1 MAEITSMQATHKWAS
16 VEDLEKARYDDIGA
30 SLKELY
36 SFDGIDEC
44 IIIQTCNR
52 IETYIVSSDNGKHV
66 LEEYVRYKGVPANL
80 VRYYNNEQSLRHLF
94 RLASGLE
101 SMVIGED
108 QILGQIKD
116 AFDIARSL
124 GITGNIL
131 NTTFGK
137 AINVG
142 KRSRTETDINRGSVS
157 IGSAA
162 VDLAEQIL
170 GTLDGKTIMV
180 IGAGEMGALVAKALS
195 QRKIRAIIISSRTH
209 EHALELAKEL
219 DGKAV
224 YFEDIMDYIPQS
236 DVVISATAAP
246 HIVIDRKMIEE
257 AMDKQNNRKLLLID
271 IANPRDIET
280 SVAEIPGVEL
290 HNIDSLKKIR
300 DANIE
305 KRKVE
310 ALKVEEII
318 EEELE
323 LLERQYKRKRA
334 DGVISSLYA
343 QVENIRVQERKRA
356 INRLRAI
363 GGVDEYQ
370 LEVIDDLTKSLV
382 NKILAHPTKTLRD
395 GSEDGDDDFLR
406 SIMKL
411 FKIDGGD

>member
-1 MAEITSMQATHKWAS
+1 MAEITSMRTTHEWAS
-16 VEDLEKARYDDIGA
+16 VEDLEKARYDDIEA
-30 SLKELY
+30 ALKELY
-36 SFDGIDEC
+36 TFDGIDEC
-44 IIIQTCNR
+44 IILQTCNR
-52 IETYIVSSDNGKHV
+52 IETYIVSSDNGEQV
-66 LEEYVRYKGVPANL
+66 LKEYVQYKGMPADL
-80 VRYYNNEQSLRHLF
+80 IRYYNHEQSLRHLL

-108 QILGQIKD
+108 QILGQIRD
-116 AFDIARSL
+116 AFDTARSL

-131 NTTFGK
+131 NTAFSK

-142 KRSRTETDINRGSVS
+142 KRSRTETDINRGAVS

-170 GTLDGKTIMV
+170 GTLDGKTIMI
-180 IGAGEMGALVAKALS
+180 IGAGEMGTLVAMALS
-195 QRKIRAIIISSRTH
+195 QRDIHAIIISSRTH
-209 EHALELAKEL
+209 ERALELAGEL

-246 HIVIDRKMIEE
+246 HTVIDMEMMER
-257 AMDKQNNRKLLLID
+257 AMDKRNNKKLLLID

-280 SVAEIPGVEL
+280 SVAEIPNVEL
-290 HNIDSLKKIR
+290 HNIDSLRKIR
-300 DANIE
+300 DANLE
-305 KRKVE
+305 KRKAE

-318 EEELE
+318 EEELR

-334 DGVISSLYA
+334 DGVISSLYT
-343 QVENIRVQERKRA
+343 QVENIRVQEREKA
-356 INRLRAI
+356 VNRLRAI
-363 GGVDEYQ
+363 GEVDEYQ
-370 LEVIDDLTKSLV
+370 LKTIDDLTKSLV

-395 GSEDGDDDFLR
+395 GGEDGNDDFLH

-411 FKIDGGD
+411 FKIDDGD